1 MGVIDMGSASLTAQC
16 FDSAQAMSDH
26 QAERELQEALRVQ
39 GMTPEARWLWLQ
51 ETWGRLQDSAALLSP
66 NDQPVPGAARCYATL
81 DEKNR
86 FDEDRE
92 LSLALNLP
100 IHRTSPP

>member
-1 MGVIDMGSASLTAQC
+1 MGAQS
-16 FDSAQAMSDH
+16 FESAQAMSDH

-39 GMTPEARWLWLQ
+39 GMTPDARWLWLQ
-51 ETWGRLQDSAALLSP
+51 ETWGRLQGSAAFLSP
-66 NDQPVPGAARCYATL
+66 NAQPLPGAARCYASL

-92 LSLALNLP
+92 LRQALQMP
-100 IHRTSPP
+100 IHRASPP

>member
-1 MGVIDMGSASLTAQC
+1 MGAIDMGSAGLKAQC

-51 ETWGRLQDSAALLSP
+51 ETWGRLQNSAAFLSP
-66 NDQPVPGAARCYATL
+66 IAQPVPGAARCYASL

-92 LSLALNLP
+92 LRQALQLP
-100 IHRTSPP
+100 IHAARQP